1 MKAPRSSLIS
11 KKEEAFNALEME
23 IYTKDNTLIILL
35 MVSASIFGRTKMN
48 TRDSFLMEKDKE
60 TGNGKALMDNLLKVS
75 IIKIKETVMEFILGR
90 TVMSMKDSLNTT

>member
-35 MVSASIFGRTKMN
+35 MVSASISGQTKMN

>member
-1 MKAPRSSLIS
+1 
-11 KKEEAFNALEME
+11 
-23 IYTKDNTLIILL
+23 
-35 MVSASIFGRTKMN
+35 MN